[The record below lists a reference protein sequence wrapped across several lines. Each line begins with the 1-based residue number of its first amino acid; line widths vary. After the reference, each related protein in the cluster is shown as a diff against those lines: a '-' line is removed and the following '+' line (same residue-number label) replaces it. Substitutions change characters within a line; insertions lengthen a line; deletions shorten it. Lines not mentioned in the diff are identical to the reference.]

1 MKRIL
6 LVLIFP
12 LVFFGAN
19 STAQAQNS
27 ENIVNQ
33 IIQHYNKQNYKQA
46 LELLETIKVSR
57 DNYPNWYYYFAL
69 ILTRQGNYSEALVNF
84 QTFVKN
90 SDAANVATARAY
102 YYIGLIQFELAEYE
116 KSLNSLEISLDVS
129 GDVQLDSMTEALID
143 KTIRYQNY
151 FDNSKKT
158 NVTLLLG
165 YNFDANTINLSPESF
180 DDSLNG
186 NVLGYGI
193 SFSHKA
199 IDRFNFVF
207 EPTLAVL
214 DNYTMDSKFRPNS
227 TLQSTDA
234 LQALVSL
241 PIRFFFDEEKISNR
255 YEASLN
261 AYSVYLPITTTTRE
275 LLLNS
280 VFLKTQVSIPHSVN
294 FAIRYSLTVA
304 ADTAYG
310 FTSEDDD
317 TSGSRVEFLTTFTHF
332 LSQQTINNIF
342 YDLGADSNS
351 AKGVNSRFRKFSG
364 AVGYMY
370 PSFWET
376 ITTLRLAISSLS
388 YPDKSEPRTDTQ
400 AGFSYNVVKA
410 FASGSTL
417 GFSVSAVNN
426 SSNITLNKYND
437 FVAGFQY
444 TRSFGF

>member
-12 LVFFGAN
+12 LVIVSAN
-19 STAQAQNS
+19 STALAQNS
-27 ENIVNQ
+27 EHIVNQ
-33 IIQHYNKQNYKQA
+33 IIQHYNKQDYKQA
-46 LELLETIKVSR
+46 LELLDTIKVSR
-57 DNYPNWYYYFAL
+57 DNYPNWYYYNAL
-69 ILTRQGNYSEALVNF
+69 ILTRQGNYSEALTNF

-90 SDAANVATARAY
+90 SDITNVATARAY

-116 KSLNSLEISLDVS
+116 KALNSFEISLDVS
-129 GDVQLDSMTEALID
+129 GDAKLDSMTEALID

-158 NVTLLLG
+158 NITLLLG
-165 YNFDANTINLSPESF
+165 YNFDANAINLSQDSF

-193 SFSHKA
+193 SVSHKA
-199 IDRFNFVF
+199 FDRFNFVF

-261 AYSVYLPITTTTRE
+261 AYSVYLPLTTTTRE
-275 LLLNS
+275 LSLNS
-280 VFLKTQVSIPHSVN
+280 VFLKTQVSIPHSIN

-310 FTSEDDD
+310 FTSEDDNA
-317 TSGSRVEFLTTFTHF
+317 SGSRVEFLTTFTHF
-332 LSQQTINNIF
+332 LSQQSLNNIF

-351 AKGVNSRFRKFSG
+351 AKGINSRFRKFSG

-376 ITTLRLAISSLS
+376 ISTLRLAISSLN
-388 YPDKSEPRTDTQ
+388 YPDRSVTRTDTQ
-400 AGFSYNVVKA
+400 GGLSYNIVRS

-417 GFSVSAVNN
+417 GFSMSAVSN
-426 SSNITLNKYND
+426 SSNITLNTYND

-444 TRSFGF
+444 TKSFGF

>member
-1 MKRIL
+1 M

-12 LVFFGAN
+12 LVFFDPSSA
-19 STAQAQNS
+19 AFAQNS

-33 IIQHYNKQNYKQA
+33 IIQNYNKQNYKQA
-46 LELLETIKVSR
+46 LKLLETIQVSR
-57 DNYPNWYYYFAL
+57 DNYPNWYYYYGL
-69 ILTRQGNYSEALVNF
+69 IQTRQGNYSEALVNF

-90 SDAANVATARAY
+90 SDVANAATARAY
-102 YYIGLIQFELAEYE
+102 YYIGLIQFELADYE
-116 KSLNSLEISLDVS
+116 KALYNLENSLDVS
-129 GDVQLDSMTEALID
+129 GDAKLDSMTEALID

-158 NVTLLLG
+158 NITLLLG
-165 YNFDANTINLSPESF
+165 YNFDANAINLSPDSF

-193 SFSHKA
+193 SVSHKA
-199 IDRFNFVF
+199 FDRFNFVF

-261 AYSVYLPITTTTRE
+261 AYSVYLPVTTTTRE
-275 LLLNS
+275 LSLNS

-294 FAIRYSLTVA
+294 FAIRYSLTLA

-310 FTSEDDD
+310 FASEDDD
-317 TSGSRVEFLTTFTHF
+317 SSGSRAEFLTTFTHF
-332 LSQQTINNIF
+332 LSQQTLNNIF
-342 YDLGADSNS
+342 YDLGADSNA
-351 AKGVNSRFRKFSG
+351 AKGINSRFRKFTG

-376 ITTLRLAISSLS
+376 ISTMRLAISSLN
-388 YPDKSEPRTDTQ
+388 YPDRSESRTDTQ
-400 AGFSYNVVKA
+400 GGLSYNVVKS
-410 FASGSTL
+410 FSSGSTL
-417 GFSVSAVNN
+417 GFSMSAVHNN
-426 SSNITLNKYND
+426 SNITLNKYND

-444 TRSFGF
+444 TKSFGF